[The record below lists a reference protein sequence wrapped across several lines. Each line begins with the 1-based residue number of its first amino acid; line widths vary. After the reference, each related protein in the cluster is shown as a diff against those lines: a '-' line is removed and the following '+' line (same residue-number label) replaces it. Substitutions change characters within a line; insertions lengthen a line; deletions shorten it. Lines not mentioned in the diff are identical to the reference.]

1 MSTYINKTQQAVL
14 SKLSSGTKIKGEE
27 ILQQIILLKSSV
39 ANTAVGLWM
48 DGKPTLALYLMGA
61 ACKTDPE
68 NTNNLNNYASFL
80 TMCGAEQMAL
90 PILNNLNKRYAQNS
104 TILNNIAQAWLG
116 LGDISRAE
124 KYADSTIRIHAT
136 HPQANMAKCL
146 IEESKG
152 NIPAAI
158 AAAKKHQ

>member
-61 ACKTDPE
+61 ACK
-68 NTNNLNNYASFL
+68 
-80 TMCGAEQMAL
+80 
-90 PILNNLNKRYAQNS
+90 PIRK
-104 TILNNIAQAWLG
+104 TPI
-116 LGDISRAE
+116 
-124 KYADSTIRIHAT
+124 T
-136 HPQANMAKCL
+136 
-146 IEESKG
+146 
-152 NIPAAI
+152 
-158 AAAKKHQ
+158 